1 MVKFTRTEINVLNA
15 VRKHGL
21 ISRAEISRQ
30 IGLSKPIVS
39 KIVSKFVTLGALVEK
54 KRGLSSKKGG
64 KKPILL
70 SFVPDFKYI
79 VALDIGGTKM
89 IAALTD
95 LEGKILEKTNF
106 STKGIKNKEEL
117 FSLVETGIKSVLK
130 IPKEKILAISIGVP
144 GTVSSDD
151 QVIHFIPSFD
161 LRDVHLAEEIEKRF
175 GLPVSIAN
183 DVTLNAL
190 GELWL
195 GAAKGSKNMF
205 LLSLGTGT
213 GGAFV
218 INGQV
223 YEGSHGMAGEIG
235 YMITSW
241 PHDRISTN
249 GFGSLESWFSGY
261 SFENAFSGK
270 RGKKV
275 NLKEYFDS
283 HKNDEAFRKILT
295 EGCEHLAVAL
305 GNIITLFDPDVIVI
319 TGGIGYNQYETLIEL
334 ILPTI
339 RRIVPEEIYQRVTF
353 KRALLGELGVVLG
366 AVYHGQ
372 NEILL

>member
-1 MVKFTRTEINVLNA
+1 MNFSKTEINVLRT

-39 KIVSKFVTLGALVEK
+39 KIVSKFVSLGALVEK

-95 LEGKILEKTNF
+95 LEGKILEKTIF
-106 STKGIKNKEEL
+106 STKGIKNREEL
-117 FSLVETGIKSVLK
+117 FSLVETGIRSVLK
-130 IPKEKILAISIGVP
+130 ISKEKVLTISIGVP

-151 QVIHFIPSFD
+151 QVIHFIPSFN
-161 LRDVHLAEEIEKRF
+161 LRDVHLAEEMENRF
-175 GLPVSIAN
+175 GLPVRIAN

-195 GAAKGSKNMF
+195 GAARGSKNMF

-218 INGQV
+218 INGEV
-223 YEGSHGMAGEIG
+223 YEGSHGMAGEVG

-241 PHDRISTN
+241 PKDRAIID
-249 GFGSLESWFSGY
+249 GFGSLEGWFSGY
-261 SFENAFSGK
+261 SFEKTLGDLAGK
-270 RGKKV
+270 RV
-275 NLKEYFDS
+275 DLKEYFYS
-283 HKNDEAFRKILT
+283 HKKDKMFTKVLS

-305 GNIITLFDPDVIVI
+305 GNIMMLFDPDVIVI

>member
-1 MVKFTRTEINVLNA
+1 MNFTKTEINVLKT

-39 KIVSKFVTLGALVEK
+39 KIVSQFVSLGALVEK

-70 SFVPDFKYI
+70 SFVPNFKYI

-117 FSLVETGIKSVLK
+117 FSLVETGINSVLQ
-130 IPKEKILAISIGVP
+130 IPKDKVLAISMGVP

-151 QVIHFIPSFD
+151 QVVHYIPSFD
-161 LRDVHLAEEIEKRF
+161 LRNIYLAKEMEKRF
-175 GLPVSIAN
+175 GLPVRVAN

-195 GAAKGSKNMF
+195 GAARGSKNMF

-218 INGQV
+218 INGEV
-223 YEGSHGMAGEIG
+223 YEGSHGMAGEVG

-241 PHDRISTN
+241 PNDQASTN

-261 SFENAFSGK
+261 SFEKTFGNLT
-270 RGKKV
+270 GKKV
-275 NLKEYFDS
+275 NLKEFFAS
-283 HKNDEAFRKILT
+283 HKEDKMFRKVLT
-295 EGCEHLAVAL
+295 KGCEHLAVAL

-339 RRIVPEEIYQRVTF
+339 RKIVPEEIYQRVTF

-372 NEILL
+372 TEILL